1 MEEIAARIK
10 ELIADQGLSN
20 KDFAQSIDVAPAI
33 ISHVLSGRNNP
44 SLHLIQQI
52 TNVYTNVNLDYLL
65 NGKGSMYE
73 DQQLKDYKAN
83 EPKVPIDP
91 KEPKEVDKA
100 KQVSSEDEAAYSSFG
115 LPPGARYVSEPSGA
129 PIPYAV
135 KDTIDNPKTEPTDKQ
150 EPEYPKEKRDSELT
164 NVYTNVNPVPEKEI
178 DRIIIFYRDRSFREY
193 RPEA

>member
-52 TNVYTNVNLDYLL
+52 TNVYTNVNIDYLL

-73 DQQLKDYKAN
+73 DQLLRDNKAN
-83 EPKVPIDP
+83 EPLGNEAVED
-91 KEPKEVDKA
+91 VDRA
-100 KQVSSEDEAAYSSFG
+100 KQVSNEEEAVYSSIG

-129 PIPYAV
+129 PIPNAM
-135 KDTIDNPKTEPTDKQ
+135 DSPKVSPNTEPSDKQ
-150 EPEYPKEKRDSELT
+150 EAEAQGEKQKSELT
-164 NVYTNVNPVPEKEI
+164 NVYTNVNQDEGKEI

>member
-10 ELIADQGLSN
+10 ELITDQGLSN

-83 EPKVPIDP
+83 EPIDT
-91 KEPKEVDKA
+91 KLAADVDKA
-100 KQVSSEDEAAYSSFG
+100 KQVSSKDEAASSSFG

-129 PIPYAV
+129 PIPYSTEAPNERP
-135 KDTIDNPKTEPTDKQ
+135 ISEPTDKQ
-150 EPEYPKEKRDSELT
+150 EPEHPKEKRDSELT
-164 NVYTNVNPVPEKEI
+164 NVYTNVNPEPEKEI